1 MHVLPMIVPADNQVS
16 LLKFYYFIFVYCFL
30 NQLVSLLVHF
40 FQEDQIFLFLCDCH
54 LEGGA
59 SNLHHRGRRN
69 RESSSGWSSSTKFND
84 IQMPILPFFIDRNKT
99 LYHFYFEYKLN
110 CMQKFEFIKF
120 FHKISNRKFQQ
131 FFIGFSAHMDGR
143 SRNDPVRQFSV
154 RKEFFKWI
162 NDETEQGFI
171 LDG

>member
-1 MHVLPMIVPADNQVS
+1 MIVPADNQVS

-84 IQMPILPFFIDRNKT
+84 IQMPILPFFIDKNKT

-120 FHKISNRKFQQ
+120 FIKFQIENFSSFLSDSARIWTVAHEMIQSVSFQ
-131 FFIGFSAHMDGR
+131 FARSFSNGSMMKL
-143 SRNDPVRQFSV
+143 SRVSF
-154 RKEFFKWI
+154 
-162 NDETEQGFI
+162 
-171 LDG
+171 

>member
-84 IQMPILPFFIDRNKT
+84 IQMPILPF
-99 LYHFYFEYKLN
+99 LL
-110 CMQKFEFIKF
+110 IKIKPYIIF
-120 FHKISNRKFQQ
+120 ISNINWIVCRSFKIFHIPIIFRWFQVET
-131 FFIGFSAHMDGR
+131 FS
-143 SRNDPVRQFSV
+143 SFL
-154 RKEFFKWI
+154 
-162 NDETEQGFI
+162 
-171 LDG
+171 LDSARI

>member
-120 FHKISNRKFQQ
+120 FIKFQIENFSSFLSDSARIWTVAHEMIQSVSFQ
-131 FFIGFSAHMDGR
+131 FASSFSNGSMMKL
-143 SRNDPVRQFSV
+143 SRISF
-154 RKEFFKWI
+154 
-162 NDETEQGFI
+162 
-171 LDG
+171 